1 MYAAVQQL
9 DQAVIRL
16 SCIWLEEHQR
26 HLSLGRE
33 QWRVALR
40 MRPGKMRTDFL
51 CQFLQWQLRI
61 DAPELTDSKT
71 LAIFLHEIELGKR
84 QRGRNLRYF
93 S

>member
-1 MYAAVQQL
+1 MYTAVEHL

-16 SCIWLEEHQR
+16 SGIWLEKHQR
-26 HLSLGRE
+26 HLSLRRE
-33 QWRVALR
+33 HRSVALR
-40 MRPGKMRTDFL
+40 MRFGKMRTDFL
-51 CQFLQWQLRI
+51 CQLLQWQLRM
-61 DAPELTDSKT
+61 DAPELAYGKT